1 MELAGLGWLPWRS
14 ALVIAVILVGAMLVA
29 RRVPRWRPAATMLG
43 EVALILTLYAFWQ
56 YAGSLSVGGF
66 DQADDAGR
74 WLAGLEQWL
83 LWPSEAAM
91 QQQVLGNQTLV
102 AAADSYYAGLH
113 TPVFV
118 VTLAW
123 VLFFHRRDWPFART
137 TVVLVTGACLLI
149 QLKPVAPPRL
159 LPELGIVDTALVN
172 DRSVYAA
179 IPGANQLSAMPSVH
193 IAWAAA
199 VALLVIVSARS
210 RWRWLVIAYPL
221 VTLWVVVVT
230 GNHFII
236 DGVVAIILL
245 AGAVAVTLAIPSQR
259 PERLLPLFD
268 RPVASEENGITRVAH
283 PDASSG
289 VATLAAP
296 EPATPDDASG
306 G

>member
-1 MELAGLGWLPWRS
+1 MDLAGLGWLPWRS
-14 ALVIAVILVGAMLVA
+14 ALVIAVVLAAGMLVA
-29 RRVPRWRPAATMLG
+29 RRVPRWRPTATMLG
-43 EVALILTLYAFWQ
+43 EVALILTLYAVWQ

-74 WLAGLEQWL
+74 SLASIEQWL

-91 QQQVLGNQTLV
+91 QQQILGNETLV

-118 VTLAW
+118 ITLAW
-123 VLFFHRRDWPFART
+123 VLIFHRRDWPFART
-137 TVVLVTGACLLI
+137 TVVLVTAACLLI

-172 DRSVYAA
+172 GRSVYSA

-210 RWRWLVIAYPL
+210 RWRWLVIGYP
-221 VTLWVVVVT
+221 VATLWVVVVT

-236 DGVVAIILL
+236 DGVVAVVLL
-245 AGAVAVTLAIPSQR
+245 GGAVAVTLAFPSQR
-259 PERLLPLFD
+259 PERLAPLFD
-268 RPVASEENGITRVAH
+268 RPVES
-283 PDASSG
+283 
-289 VATLAAP
+289 AADP
-296 EPATPDDASG
+296 MRR
-306 G
+306 